1 MYNVEFCLFGRVGHV
16 PLIVLGRPLWY
27 EARAERHSAKPDI
40 FYERVREVSPGPR
53 LELFAHTPR
62 EGFQVW
68 GHEVRIGSDTHREE
82 PDHCETT

>member
-1 MYNVEFCLFGRVGHV
+1 MA
-16 PLIVLGRPLWY
+16 
-27 EARAERHSAKPDI
+27 EAAAPYDHIGGTYDENARTATLKRAERHSAKLDI

-53 LELFAHTPR
+53 LELFARTPR